1 MALHTDYIH
10 IVSNSDKTKDVYF
23 FDDKLKGKQKNN
35 WQIYFNKDFLKSKN
49 IATFKVENEKLFAK
63 FHTIVKIEEWQE
75 IGDAI
80 TKESIKEHHYM
91 KIENEKT
98 KEGKDLLSQKIADER
113 NAYDVIMYA
122 YWKFKEQYPEFVRI
136 TKQE

>member
-1 MALHTDYIH
+1 
-10 IVSNSDKTKDVYF
+10 
-23 FDDKLKGKQKNN
+23 
-35 WQIYFNKDFLKSKN
+35 
-49 IATFKVENEKLFAK
+49 
-63 FHTIVKIEEWQE
+63 
-75 IGDAI
+75 
-80 TKESIKEHHYM
+80 M

-136 TKQE
+136 TMQE

>member
-10 IVSNSDKTKDVYF
+10 IISNSDKTKDVYF

-91 KIENEKT
+91 KIKNEKT

-136 TKQE
+136 TMQE

>member
-35 WQIYFNKDFLKSKN
+35 WQIYFNKYFLKSKN
-49 IATFKVENEKLFAK
+49 IATFKVENEKLFVK

-75 IGDAI
+75 SGDAI

-136 TKQE
+136 TMQE